1 VRALPDPP
9 TDAPR
14 TLAALNAELDATQK
28 QLEAWRCFH
37 LGIAFGSGAKLGEAI
52 GLLQLSRSLAQ
63 QASDLHS
70 ARPAMEG
77 VAEGGADAVGARDSA
92 LEQMA
97 KLNLMVRIQICL
109 AHAGAVLAG
118 AVLAEADAESHT
130 AKSAAEED
138 ADSSALAA
146 TEGEKMLLQRLRT
159 ADGGSKEDDYRGTA
173 LPFRI
178 FALPP
183 PFEPVPVRPLV
194 FDIALNGIEVPSL
207 AHRASKKPKHVKRKA
222 SVKPAPSAASA
233 PTAEEDEF
241 HSAESGE
248 EEEEGA
254 AEGAAEG
261 EGQKGWFS
269 SFWG

>member
-1 VRALPDPP
+1 MPPLPLQVRLFDTILSLLSEVRALPDPP

-14 TLAALNAELDATQK
+14 ILAALNGELDATQK

-52 GLLQLSRSLAQ
+52 GLLQLSRSLSQ
-63 QASDLHS
+63 EASELHS
-70 ARPAMEG
+70 ARPA
-77 VAEGGADAVGARDSA
+77 VVDAATGGADAVGARDSA

-97 KLNLMVRIQICL
+97 KLYSMVRIQICL
-109 AHAGAVLAG
+109 AHAGAVLA
-118 AVLAEADAESHT
+118 EADAESCT
-130 AKSAAEED
+130 ARSAASDD
-138 ADSSALAA
+138 ADSSALTA

-159 ADGGSKEDDYRGTA
+159 GDGGSKEDDYRGTA

-207 AHRASKKPKHVKRKA
+207 DHRASKKV
-222 SVKPAPSAASA
+222 S
-233 PTAEEDEF
+233 
-241 HSAESGE
+241 
-248 EEEEGA
+248 
-254 AEGAAEG
+254 
-261 EGQKGWFS
+261 
-269 SFWG
+269 